1 MNTELLTAEARH
13 AMPFKE
19 RMQAD
24 FDYVLNALRKQG
36 VRSARN
42 FPYETYDGGIANNVL
57 CVYRNGVHKCAF
69 GHLIPDP
76 LYSSS
81 MDEDEGMPAREVLD
95 RYPDVAEYL
104 LGGLDGSA
112 ERAVMSDFYMSM
124 QRAHDQAM
132 PTTPGGDRS
141 VWEERMRM
149 VANDHSLV
157 YTPPQ
162 EN

>member
-13 AMPFKE
+13 AMPPKE

-36 VRSARN
+36 VRSARD
-42 FPYETYDGGIANNVL
+42 FPYENDDGDIVNNVL

-104 LGGLDGSA
+104 LGGLDDFV
-112 ERAVMSDFYMSM
+112 ERALMSDFYMSM
-124 QRAHDQAM
+124 QRAHDQNM

-141 VWEERMRM
+141 AWEERMRM
-149 VANDHSLV
+149 IANDYALT

-162 EN
+162 ED

>member
-13 AMPFKE
+13 AMPFKD

-36 VRSARN
+36 VRSARG
-42 FPYETYDGGIANNVL
+42 FPYETADGEIANNVF
-57 CVYRNGVHKCAF
+57 CVYRNGEHKCAF

-76 LYSSS
+76 LYNPS
-81 MDEDEGMPAREVLD
+81 MDEEDGMSAKEVLD
-95 RYPDVAEYL
+95 KYPDVAEYL
-104 LGGLDGSA
+104 LGGVDGFV
-112 ERAVMSDFYMSM
+112 ERSVMTDFYTSM
-124 QRAHDQAM
+124 QRAHDQKM
-132 PTTPGGDRS
+132 PSAPGGDRS
-141 VWEERMRM
+141 AWEERMRM
-149 VANDHSLV
+149 IANDYFLA